1 MLRYKPEEEKQNTK
15 DMPDAPAGEHQMK
28 LNDYRP
34 GVETAKW
41 SGDIVEFTDGVHTI
55 SEFIDEKSLWKFSRL
70 AKAIG
75 PDAVNHYKQTDRE
88 GFSTF
93 NPKEWVGSGVSVIVE
108 DCVRNGQPSTRIKK
122 ILPAIAVGTWD
133 TESVAPDLTVNDD
146 PSPPQAGN
154 HKPVKDDEIPF

>member
-15 DMPDAPAGEHQMK
+15 DMPDAPAGIHRMK

-34 GVETAKW
+34 GVETEKW

-55 SEFIDEKSLWKFSRL
+55 SEFIDEKSVWKFSRL

-93 NPKEWVGSGVSVIVE
+93 NPKEWVGSEVSVVVE
-108 DCVRNGQPSTRIKK
+108 DSVRNGQPSTRIKK
-122 ILPAIAVGTWD
+122 IQHLDQHSAWD

-146 PSPPQAGN
+146 PTPSQGGN
-154 HKPVKDDEIPF
+154 HKAVKDDEIPF